1 MKAKTVQL
9 VFYALTAKEFV
20 ELRDVCK
27 ALNLSIITVTKIR
40 NFLVNNGY
48 LQVAAFGPGRS
59 LAYRPRSTT
68 LTAFGRVS
76 SVANIGSDM
85 SVVNLAGYTY
95 DFEGEE
101 VPVNY
106 TLRLSSNIL
115 KEIADYVNS
124 DKEVPFF

>member
-1 MKAKTVQL
+1 MKTNTVQL

-27 ALNLSIITVTKIR
+27 ALNLSIVTVTKIR
-40 NFLVNNGY
+40 NYLVNNGY
-48 LQVAAFGPGRS
+48 LQVVAFGTGRS
-59 LAYRPRSTT
+59 MSYRPRLTT

-76 SVANIGSDM
+76 SVADVGSDM
-85 SVVNLAGYTY
+85 SVVNINGYTY
-95 DFEGEE
+95 DFKGEE

-115 KEIADYVNS
+115 KEISDYENS